1 MNAIIALCHF
11 CELHG
16 PSVLFHTQA
25 FHSREPQGLD
35 AESGEESGSL
45 ASFLSSGRRSRSQS
59 AASSTSSVSNTPKK
73 SETCQAC
80 RSVPSGHPG
89 FVSKDPDTK
98 ISYVSSQYPEHPQ
111 LFSIVRQ
118 ACVRSLSC
126 EIVRRRTDPAVLSD
140 DVAEKR
146 LRHLLLEKCGTQ
158 GVPFHNRV
166 CPGREGPIFFG
177 DDHWGHVFSH
187 TFFIKDSQARGFQR
201 WYSIIVVMMDK
212 IYLIN
217 SWPFL
222 VKHIGEI
229 ISKLQDKAIKVYDQE
244 QNQCPERARRM
255 NESFMAPGDFFRRQ
269 RGGDHFRPLVTL
281 TKDDGLFKWLH
292 QWFVWVLKAG
302 GNRMTEKLLE
312 GPPTEDVLIDMEKQE
327 ETEEGFIKINTKPMP
342 SPDQPTATEELQQ
355 TSPPEAEEAGAEGDA
370 DSTAP
375 VFTSLRHFRQII
387 GSQGFHSIAHH
398 ILIGNQIIIRGEKRP
413 TMESIINVLKSLLP
427 MGCCRIVPYSATYED
442 SWKCN
447 FLGLPLVAQIP
458 AHVMSSEYY
467 VIIDVLSPAKVQQ
480 TLEPDVFFQYSFLM
494 TTKAQ
499 LPEKGPAILQKIE
512 LALENENLSSAVVD
526 ACLVSL
532 KEEWMNKV
540 KVLFKFS
547 RAGSRSREDTLKLLQ
562 VLEATE
568 EDTQMLKFWMTG
580 LSNQH
585 RTHMLSSAIST
596 SPPM

>member
-25 FHSREPQGLD
+25 FHSREPQGLE
-35 AESGEESGSL
+35 AESAEESGSL

-89 FVSKDPDTK
+89 FISKDPDTK

-126 EIVRRRTDPAVLSD
+126 E
-140 DVAEKR
+140 
-146 LRHLLLEKCGTQ
+146 
-158 GVPFHNRV
+158 V

-269 RGGDHFRPLVTL
+269 RGGDHFRSLVTL

-342 SPDQPTATEELQQ
+342 STDQPTATEELRQ
-355 TSPPEAEEAGAEGDA
+355 TSPPETGEAGAEGDT

-375 VFTSLRHFRQII
+375 VFTSLRHFRQVI

-398 ILIGNQIIIRGEKRP
+398 ILIGNQIIIRGEKRA
-413 TMESIINVLKSLLP
+413 TIESIINVLKSLLP
-427 MGCCRIVPYSATYED
+427 MGCCRMVPYSATYED

-467 VIIDVLSPAKVQQ
+467 VIIDVLSPAKVKQ
-480 TLEPDVFFQYSFLM
+480 TSEPDVFFQYSFLM

-596 SPPM
+596 SPPI

>member
-25 FHSREPQGLD
+25 FHSREP
-35 AESGEESGSL
+35 
-45 ASFLSSGRRSRSQS
+45 
-59 AASSTSSVSNTPKK
+59 
-73 SETCQAC
+73 QAC

-126 EIVRRRTDPAVLSD
+126 E
-140 DVAEKR
+140 
-146 LRHLLLEKCGTQ
+146 
-158 GVPFHNRV
+158 V

-327 ETEEGFIKINTKPMP
+327 GRKLWQNINT
-342 SPDQPTATEELQQ
+342 TEDLQQ
-355 TSPPEAEEAGAEGDA
+355 TSPPETEEAGAEGDA

-398 ILIGNQIIIRGEKRP
+398 ILIGNQIIIRGEKRV

-467 VIIDVLSPAKVQQ
+467 
-480 TLEPDVFFQYSFLM
+480 
-494 TTKAQ
+494 AQ